1 MESLFERAE
10 EMAQEKYRQTFDYA
24 TRNIGVAFRNVLREN
39 KLPEP
44 QYKETKLNENY
55 LQEMI
60 SYMEIIHQK
69 DLKEVAE

>member
-10 EMAQEKYRQTFDYA
+10 EMAHEKYRQTFDYA

-55 LQEMI
+55 LEEMI

-69 DLKEVAE
+69 ALKEVAE